1 MLTQRRKT
9 RHQLREAALTLRA
22 VPVLRKRL
30 ELHNAMVEEVQL
42 SKKTERRKK
51 SNLNPLTVVTGSI
64 VKKYRLT
71 NRLRSEL
78 GVSRQC
84 AVPMQMKH
92 LAVVK
97 KSRLL
102 ESRNRLRQHITN
114 FLELDENSTCL
125 PGKRD
130 AQKVEDEK
138 DQKRVLNYY
147 MHNLNMKYLAQN
159 PDKKVSRS
167 VFCTCRKANFVCASF
182 GVRQTCLCL
191 RHQNMSLKLQ
201 ALKLLGVATLTN
213 ADAYIKE
220 KKKRVDH

>member
-1 MLTQRRKT
+1 M
-9 RHQLREAALTLRA
+9 
-22 VPVLRKRL
+22 
-30 ELHNAMVEEVQL
+30 
-42 SKKTERRKK
+42 
-51 SNLNPLTVVTGSI
+51 NPLTVVTGSI

-92 LAVVK
+92 LAVEK

-102 ESRNRLRQHITN
+102 ESRNHLRQHITN

-125 PGKRD
+125 PSKRD
-130 AQKVEDEK
+130 AQKVDDEK
-138 DQKRVLNYY
+138 VQKRVLNDY
-147 MHNLNMKYLAQN
+147 MHNLHMKYLAQN

-167 VFCTCRKANFVCASF
+167 FFYTCRKANYVCASF

-191 RHQNMSLKLQ
+191 RRQNMSLKLQ

-213 ADAYIKE
+213 ADAYIQANTDESTIERLVDAPDADIVKYSE
-220 KKKRVDH
+220 WKRVDVTYIDKTTKRMQIGQCEMERPKFVQLIRL